1 MSVHDLL
8 VGTVVYD
15 MEELCMMSSR
25 DKVHDIPDLLLLV
38 QVSGEAQKIQ
48 DSGALNL
55 QTEFNI

>member
-15 MEELCMMSSR
+15 MEELCMMSSI

-38 QVSGEAQKIQ
+38 QVSGEAQEIQ

-55 QTEFNI
+55 QSEFNI